1 MKKEGDRKICQ
12 FCKLQGINVEI
23 VCKKVKYQG
32 EERLSWRN
40 ADSSPHFSPVE
51 DKDGRVTFEHTPTV
65 RTELQVWQEEMEE
78 RIRRVE
84 REVGIQ
90 CLE

>member
-12 FCKLQGINVEI
+12 FCKLQGINSEI
-23 VCKKVKYQG
+23 VCKLVKYQG

-40 ADSSPHFSPVE
+40 ADGSSHFSPVE
-51 DKDGRVTFEHTPTV
+51 DKDGHVTFEHTPTI
-65 RTELQVWQEEMEE
+65 RTQLDIWQQEMEE
-78 RIRRVE
+78 RIRRIE
-84 REVGIQ
+84 REVGIV